1 MLSLLQSCTCWPPS
15 SDDRISPLASV
26 LAAGRRE
33 TAGDRLN
40 CTAPHRTA
48 PHWNPPPGTWFPPV
62 DSISCPRTSGR
73 LPNQQGFTGLAQGRA
88 PVHRSGTVPEPSPP
102 PLHPPLPAA
111 GLAPATTSSSHEVS
125 PRTGSSYPAITLLN
139 LLSTAGHVHVG
150 HGVRLWAFPAVPSTS
165 SRRLHPIYQ
174 LSSSDG
180 PSDDFSPSCRYFD

>member
-1 MLSLLQSCTCWPPS
+1 MNVLFIIRCRSHLASCTRPS
-15 SDDRISPLASV
+15 IRPMRASWGSV
-26 LAAGRRE
+26 ELH
-33 TAGDRLN
+33 
-40 CTAPHRTA
+40 CTAIPA
-48 PHWNPPPGTWFPPV
+48 PPIRHLVPPV
-62 DSISCPRTSGR
+62 DLITCPRTSGH

-88 PVHRSGTVPEPSPP
+88 PVLGSGTVPVPSAP

-150 HGVRLWAFPAVPSTS
+150 HGVRLWAFPAVPSTLN
-165 SRRLHPIYQ
+165 RRLHPIYQ

-180 PSDDFSPSCRYFD
+180 PSDDFFPSCRYFD